1 MSSKEEI
8 EKICPFCQGIFVQS
22 KIRDHIETHLK
33 QVAKDNKNEAFDE
46 VDEEEDAKEFLLS
59 SEQRI
64 CPFCHD
70 SFDRN
75 EIKDH
80 IGIAHLKPI
89 ILGKYDREDIKE
101 PLLTSLGLNP
111 KVVLEKL
118 TPEELQGFNQNVAT
132 NQTLQND
139 EFSLENE
146 MCKLLGLNFTKDIKE
161 EVDVNKFHCD
171 KCDKIF
177 KKKFHLNRH
186 FQSIHEG
193 VRFPCEQCPA
203 SFSFYEGLRSH
214 MKQFHGGLRF
224 PCSEC
229 PEVFSCNNNL
239 RRHVKAIHKGFKLE
253 CELCSKKFSIYS
265 NLKKHVREVHEKVK
279 YPCSQCSKE
288 FSRKDEVMRHVKS
301 IHAGVRYDCTICGKS
316 YSESRNLNR
325 HKRIHHT

>member
-1 MSSKEEI
+1 MASKEEI
-8 EKICPFCQGIFVQS
+8 EKICPFCQCIFVQS
-22 KIRDHIETHLK
+22 KIKDHIETHLK
-33 QVAKDNKNEAFDE
+33 QIAKGNKNEAFDE
-46 VDEEEDAKEFLLS
+46 VDEEEEFLLS

-64 CPFCHD
+64 CPFCQD

-139 EFSLENE
+139 EFSLEHE
-146 MCKLLGLNFTKDIKE
+146 MRKLLGLDFSKDIKE
-161 EVDVNKFHCD
+161 EVDVTKFHCD

-177 KKKFHLNRH
+177 YNKANLKRH
-186 FQSIHEG
+186 SQSVHEG
-193 VRFPCEQCPA
+193 VRFTCEQCPA
-203 SFSFYEGLRSH
+203 SFSFHDALRSH
-214 MKQFHGGLRF
+214 MKHIHGGLRF
-224 PCSEC
+224 ACSEC
-229 PEVFSCNNNL
+229 PKVFSYKNNL
-239 RRHVKAIHKGFKLE
+239 QNHVKAIHKGIQFE
-253 CELCSKKFSIYS
+253 CELCSKKFSTKG
-265 NLKKHVREVHEKVK
+265 NLKAHVKELHEKVK
-279 YPCSQCSKE
+279 YPCSQCSKV
-288 FSRKDEVMRHVKS
+288 FSRKAEMLIHVKA
-301 IHAGVRYDCTICGKS
+301 IHDGVRYDCTICGKS
-316 YSESRNLNR
+316 YFDFRSLNR